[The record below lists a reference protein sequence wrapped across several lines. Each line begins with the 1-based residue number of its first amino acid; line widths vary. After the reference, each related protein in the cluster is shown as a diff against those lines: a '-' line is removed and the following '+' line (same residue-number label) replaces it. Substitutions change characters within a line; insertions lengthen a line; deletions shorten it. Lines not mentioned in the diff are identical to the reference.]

1 MMNLKI
7 HHTLSLQLGLN
18 DKWGREYLS
27 LLFFFRTEQ
36 KTKGKSDLKI

>member
-27 LLFFFRTEQ
+27 LFFCLELNKKQ
-36 KTKGKSDLKI
+36 KEKVI